1 MIAKYGNLILETTEV
16 RQVGHLIR
24 VSGKATDKSG
34 RVTVFENWLIDPSEN
49 FWPLIASKIEK
60 RIITKALNHPKP
72 APPKKPIRKPTY
84 WRLSFDPPEFFKAAD
99 SIEFSVDSGEVICK
113 EDGCVYVKSFAR
125 PKTLKAI
132 ITIKRETWSIPLPIT
147 DLKWVEASELPCVRE
162 ERRPP
167 KRRRSPYEK

>member
-1 MIAKYGNLILETTEV
+1 MIAKYGNLILETTEI

-72 APPKKPIRKPTY
+72 TLPKKSIKKPTY

-99 SIEFSVDSGEVICK
+99 SIEFSIDSGEVICR
-113 EDGCVYVKSFAR
+113 EDRYVYVKSHTR
-125 PKTLKAI
+125 PKVLKAI
-132 ITIKRETWSIPLPIT
+132 VEIKGENWIIPLPII
-147 DLKWVEASELPCVRE
+147 DLRWIESHEIPKLRKRKKRE
-162 ERRPP
+162 EVPSSG
-167 KRRRSPYEK
+167 KR